1 METKIKHKLALDFI
15 FGGKSL
21 FTVKNPQTG
30 NRFTFKVKKSKENDV
45 FFVSVLTNSDNKYE
59 YIGYIKLN
67 SNFKHSTKSRITSSA
82 MSVKVFDYVV
92 KSLINNK
99 LPDFIEIWHHGRC
112 ARCSRVLTVPESIES
127 GFGPDCM
134 RRKNKK

>member
-45 FFVSVLTNSDNKYE
+45 FLCFSVLTNGDNIYE

-67 SNFKHSTKSRITSSA
+67 SDFKHSTKSRIGSEVLCPLRFSITFLNHSETIS
-82 MSVKVFDYVV
+82 YLI
-92 KSLINNK
+92 SLRFGIMV
-99 LPDFIEIWHHGRC
+99 D
-112 ARCSRVLTVPESIES
+112 VLDVPE
-127 GFGPDCM
+127 F
-134 RRKNKK
+134 